1 MKWKET
7 KFKSFLDK
15 VGNVVKDNSGKL
27 MTIAGSAATGNFST
41 AISETVSL
49 LTGEDTSEAKA
60 LLAELDLKRKELA
73 LYEKDI
79 RKLVIADRD
88 SARDM
93 QAAALNQEDLFSKR
107 FIYYL
112 ATGVFAFSAL
122 IVVMLFFVE
131 IPEENQRIVDMV
143 LGVIVGSGLVSVL
156 NFFYGAN
163 SDIKK

>member
-1 MKWKET
+1 MKWKDT

-15 VGNVVKDNSGKL
+15 VGSAVKDNSGKL

-60 LLAELDLKRKELA
+60 LLAELEIKRKEFEL
-73 LYEKDI
+73 EE

-93 QAAALNQEDLFSKR
+93 QASALSQEDLFSKR

-163 SDIKK
+163 PEVKK

>member
-60 LLAELDLKRKELA
+60 LLAELDLKRKEFEL
-73 LYEKDI
+73 EE

-93 QAAALNQEDLFSKR
+93 QAAALSQEDLFSKR